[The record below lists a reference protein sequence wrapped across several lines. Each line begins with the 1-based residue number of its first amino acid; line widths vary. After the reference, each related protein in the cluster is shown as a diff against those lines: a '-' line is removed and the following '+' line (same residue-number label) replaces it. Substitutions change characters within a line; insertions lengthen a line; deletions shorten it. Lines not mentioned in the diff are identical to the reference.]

1 MNPPTLPRPIHA
13 TPLNRALML
22 AGVTAGCL
30 LLAACQHQDGAAQSS
45 AIRDPQPAPLERPD
59 PVTSARAALAEF
71 VESEGG
77 AGVPEYREAW
87 VDLDADGTEDVLM
100 LLDDPAWCTAGGCPL
115 LVFHGE
121 ADGSYRLVTR
131 ADHTRAPIAATGRRS
146 SGWQDLIVGIDD
158 GGAPGSVALQF
169 NGEGYPSD
177 PTLSATLSA
186 SPSSATT
193 LLQ

>member
-1 MNPPTLPRPIHA
+1 MNTRTLVRPLPA
-13 TPLNRALML
+13 MRLRDAML
-22 AGVTAGCL
+22 LPGIAAGCV
-30 LLAACQHQDGAAQSS
+30 LLAACQHQDGATQAS
-45 AIRDPQPAPLERPD
+45 AMRNAEPAPIERPD
-59 PVTSARAALAEF
+59 PVASARSALAEF
-71 VESEGG
+71 VEAEGG

-100 LLDDPAWCTAGGCPL
+100 LLDDPAWCTAGGCTL

-131 ADHTRAPIAATGRRS
+131 ADHTRAPIAATGKRS